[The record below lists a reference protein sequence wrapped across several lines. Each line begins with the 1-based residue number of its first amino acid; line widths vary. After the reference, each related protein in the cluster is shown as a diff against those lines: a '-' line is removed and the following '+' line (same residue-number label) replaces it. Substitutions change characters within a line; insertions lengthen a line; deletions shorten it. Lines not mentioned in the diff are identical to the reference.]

1 MHKDSYEKAIKKF
14 IQEYRN
20 LPRTLG
26 VLGLGNVGCA
36 VAQIDAYKEGVPGNG
51 VRGRIQGVAAGAAA
65 LQWCIL
71 GASCVACLRQL
82 CGITSFELQLHFA
95 ARIFIRTPPSPL

>member
-51 VRGRIQGVAAGAAA
+51 EPFPDGAKMAKIH
-65 LQWCIL
+65 WNPKNK
-71 GASCVACLRQL
+71 R
-82 CGITSFELQLHFA
+82 
-95 ARIFIRTPPSPL
+95 RTPVSQRCQVPSTTLISW

>member
-1 MHKDSYEKAIKKF
+1 VHKDSYEKAIKKF
-14 IQEYRN
+14 IQEHRN

-51 VRGRIQGVAAGAAA
+51 EPFPDGAKMAKIH
-65 LQWCIL
+65 WNPKNK
-71 GASCVACLRQL
+71 R
-82 CGITSFELQLHFA
+82 
-95 ARIFIRTPPSPL
+95 RTPVSQRCQVPSTTLISW

>member
-1 MHKDSYEKAIKKF
+1 VHKDSYEKAIKKF

-51 VRGRIQGVAAGAAA
+51 EPFPDGAKMAKIH
-65 LQWCIL
+65 WNPSY
-71 GASCVACLRQL
+71 G
-82 CGITSFELQLHFA
+82 
-95 ARIFIRTPPSPL
+95 TPPHCSNRLGLTIYRAQ